1 MERIA
6 KMDYEIDPN
15 SPFNKL
21 KKLQVSLKEETSLL
35 DIFYNEKEELIKKI
49 NEDCYKY
56 YKNKIEIMEIY
67 DEMNRFKTIELN
79 NDEYEEIRKYEMI
92 KNSIIELSQ
101 CYEIVHKF
109 LFSIRNDYSIILRLI
124 EKIDKLEY
132 EQFGNFF
139 CNFFFFFF
147 NPQIHIT
154 FTIYLFLR
162 SLNKS

>member
-56 YKNKIEIMEIY
+56 YKNRIEIMEIY

-79 NDEYEEIRKYEMI
+79 NDEYEEIRKY
-92 KNSIIELSQ
+92 
-101 CYEIVHKF
+101 
-109 LFSIRNDYSIILRLI
+109 
-124 EKIDKLEY
+124 
-132 EQFGNFF
+132 
-139 CNFFFFFF
+139 
-147 NPQIHIT
+147 
-154 FTIYLFLR
+154 
-162 SLNKS
+162 